1 MRAAVLISLLLLAV
15 QAPRGQ
21 KPWERKVQLPVP
33 VPMALPDV
41 QPTNP
46 FFRPL
51 RALPQPK
58 QTPLREDFPVTV
70 PVSFAVYLSRWGEC
84 LRAQP
89 LTNPLPG
96 VLEPV
101 RQALS
106 ETSFTPAKAFGQP
119 TPLWLDVGLELRGE
133 VKEGRLGQLQV
144 VAPNAAETPQLEHLP
159 LPPPDLRDKQ
169 LPATPLDRL
178 SAWPVPKRF
187 AAKVPGRE
195 LRQALKLLAEV
206 GADGKVKRVVF
217 LLCPEGL
224 RSWVL
229 ASAASWLFS
238 PPQGEAGPESAWVL
252 LTGTLEVRMGTLRA
266 EGLRIGRTSS
276 YPPGSAGSAAARP
289 AGV

>member
-1 MRAAVLISLLLLAV
+1 MRAALLVGLLLLADE
-15 QAPRGQ
+15 ASKGP

-33 VPMALPDV
+33 VPMALPEV

-58 QTPLREDFPVTV
+58 QTPLRKDFPVTV
-70 PVSFAVYLSRWGEC
+70 PVSFAVYLERSGEC
-84 LRAQP
+84 LRARP

-119 TPLWLDVGLELRGE
+119 APLWLDVGLDLRGE
-133 VKEGRLGQLQV
+133 VKEGRLSQLQV
-144 VAPNAAETPQLEHLP
+144 VAPDAAETPQVENLP
-159 LPPPDLRDKQ
+159 LPPPDLRDSQ
-169 LPATPLDRL
+169 LPATALEQL

-187 AAKVPGRE
+187 AAKVPSQE
-195 LRQALKLLAEV
+195 LRQAIKLLAEV
-206 GADGKVKRVVF
+206 GTDGKVKRVVF
-217 LLCPEGL
+217 LFCPEGL

-238 PPQGEAGPESAWVL
+238 PPQGDAGPVSAWVV

-266 EGLRIGRTSS
+266 EGLRVGRTSS
-276 YPPGSAGSAAARP
+276 YPQRSAGSGAARP